1 MKKMWSGGVAVRR
14 MGWTMALAAMGL
26 SGQAL
31 HAQDR
36 FEWSGDLSSSQSME
50 VSGIVGD
57 VHAVLGSGSTA
68 EVIATKHGDRDDFD
82 EVQVR
87 AVETRHGVEV
97 CVIYGSWNFDREGCD
112 DGWSNNDRH
121 GDRDH
126 HDNIDVSVEFEVR
139 VPAGVNFH
147 GMSVTGDVDVE
158 GLRSD
163 VHATSVSGDVR
174 VSATG
179 VVEASSVSGELDI
192 SMDSL
197 DWDELEFSTVSGD
210 ITLRLPADLGAEIEF
225 SSLSGDFRS
234 DFDMRNEDRD
244 KHRWVGLDVTG
255 TIGDGRRT
263 IELSTVSGD
272 VEIRRN

>member
-1 MKKMWSGGVAVRR
+1 MMWSGGVAVRR

-31 HAQDR
+31 QAQDP
-36 FEWSGDLSSSQSME
+36 FEWSGELSSSQSLD
-50 VSGIVGD
+50 VNGITGD
-57 VHAVLGSGSTA
+57 VHAVLSSGSTA
-68 EVIATKHGDRDDFD
+68 HVTATKRGDRDDFD

-87 AVETRHGVEV
+87 AVETRHGVEI

-112 DGWSNNDRH
+112 DNWGNNDRH
-121 GDRDH
+121 GDRDNH
-126 HDNIDVSVEFEVR
+126 RSIDVSVEFEVR

-147 GMSVTGDVDVE
+147 GMSVTGDVDAE

-174 VSATG
+174 VSTTG

-192 SMDSL
+192 SMGSL

-210 ITLRLPADLGAEIEF
+210 IRLSFPADLGAEIEF
-225 SSLSGDFRS
+225 NSLSGDFSS
-234 DFDMRNEDRD
+234 DFDIRNEDRD
-244 KHRWVGLDVTG
+244 EHRWVGLDVTG
-255 TIGDGRRT
+255 TIGDGRRFIEMST
-263 IELSTVSGD
+263 ISGD